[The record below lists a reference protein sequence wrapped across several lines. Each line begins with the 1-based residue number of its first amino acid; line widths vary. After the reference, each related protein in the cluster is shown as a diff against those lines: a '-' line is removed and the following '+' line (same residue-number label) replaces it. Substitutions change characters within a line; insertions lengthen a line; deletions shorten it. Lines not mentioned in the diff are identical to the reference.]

1 MKTATK
7 KIETLEDA
15 YKVLGVNSGWKIG
28 DIREKTTAMLEKAH
42 PDRFASGKAEKQA
55 EKYREIN
62 QAFKIIQDR
71 YNDALNKP
79 PEGTAERPVN
89 KTQPTGRHNE
99 PGEKRKKRN
108 EETPHSI
115 LGVSQ
120 DATQEEI
127 KKAYKKLAQQY
138 HPDLQTDA
146 DAATKKQA
154 ATMFDKITKAYE
166 ELDRKKQLE
175 KKEVWTFNS
184 AARAKGLSRQTP
196 LEPQRTSPSA
206 ATQLAALPPAQ
217 EAPAVQQGKR
227 IPMDVITAAAGAT
240 VGCVKNY
247 LDILNAQ
254 SLGGQAMLNFFEN
267 GHYHKGTENI
277 ITWME
282 NAQKFGFVRNGENLT
297 NTVRA
302 VAEAGNSSF
311 GTYVLEALPFASA
324 AHAAARLIT
333 LGVDMARGKEI
344 DGHEARNAA
353 FNGARVLT
361 AVMGVHPAATGALVA
376 VQAYMH
382 LRQEDTRQT
391 LEENGQRIAKNQEN
405 LKGIDKL
412 LSQLNGAQNGAQLY
426 AANAIHGMETA
437 LHNRFFNKMVE
448 TGMDAARAT
457 LPSGQNNSNTPQLTG
472 GAKEQFALPA
482 GNNDP
487 LSPTPVNQIKDFQ
500 RPSLEPSMAQQFMS
514 MAAAHQ
520 RG

>member
-1 MKTATK
+1 
-7 KIETLEDA
+7 
-15 YKVLGVNSGWKIG
+15 
-28 DIREKTTAMLEKAH
+28 
-42 PDRFASGKAEKQA
+42 
-55 EKYREIN
+55 
-62 QAFKIIQDR
+62 
-71 YNDALNKP
+71 
-79 PEGTAERPVN
+79 
-89 KTQPTGRHNE
+89 
-99 PGEKRKKRN
+99 
-108 EETPHSI
+108 
-115 LGVSQ
+115 
-120 DATQEEI
+120 
-127 KKAYKKLAQQY
+127 
-138 HPDLQTDA
+138 
-146 DAATKKQA
+146 
-154 ATMFDKITKAYE
+154 
-166 ELDRKKQLE
+166 
-175 KKEVWTFNS
+175 
-184 AARAKGLSRQTP
+184 
-196 LEPQRTSPSA
+196 
-206 ATQLAALPPAQ
+206 
-217 EAPAVQQGKR
+217 
-227 IPMDVITAAAGAT
+227 MDVIAAAAGAAA
-240 VGCVKNY
+240 GCVKNY

-311 GTYVLEALPFASA
+311 GTYVVDAIPFALA
-324 AHAAARLIT
+324 AQAAARLIT

-361 AVMGVHPAATGALVA
+361 AVMGAHPAATGALVA

-457 LPSGQNNSNTPQLTG
+457 LPSGQNNRAQELP
-472 GAKEQFALPA
+472 GAKERFALPA

-487 LSPTPVNQIKDFQ
+487 LPPNPVNQIKDFQ
-500 RPSLEPSMAQQFMS
+500 RPSLEPSMAQQFML
-514 MAAAHQ
+514 AAGYQ

>member
-1 MKTATK
+1 
-7 KIETLEDA
+7 
-15 YKVLGVNSGWKIG
+15 
-28 DIREKTTAMLEKAH
+28 MLEKAH
-42 PDRFASGKAEKQA
+42 PDKFASGKAEQQA
-55 EKYREIN
+55 AKYREIN

-71 YNDALNKP
+71 YNDALNKQS
-79 PEGTAERPVN
+79 EGTPERSVN
-89 KTQPTGRHNE
+89 KTKPTGRHNE

-115 LGVSQ
+115 LGVSPN
-120 DATQEEI
+120 ATQEEI

-138 HPDLQTDA
+138 HPDFQTNA

-175 KKEVWTFNS
+175 KEEVWTFNS
-184 AARAKGLSRQTP
+184 AAREKGLKQTP

-217 EAPAVQQGKR
+217 EAPAVQQGNKPS
-227 IPMDVITAAAGAT
+227 IGAIASYWAAGAGAAA
-240 VGCVKNY
+240 GCVKNY

-254 SLGGQAMLNFFEN
+254 SLGGEAIRNVFLEN
-267 GHYHKGTENI
+267 GHYHQGTENI

-282 NAQKFGFVRNGENLT
+282 NAKKFGLDGENLT
-297 NTVRA
+297 KTVDA

-311 GTYVLEALPFASA
+311 GTYVVDALPFASA

-353 FNGARVLT
+353 FDGARFVT
-361 AVMGVHPAATGALVA
+361 AVMGAHPVATGALVA
-376 VQAYMH
+376 AQAYMH

-412 LSQLNGAQNGAQLY
+412 LSWLNGAQNGAQWY
-426 AANAIHGMETA
+426 AANAIHGMENA

-472 GAKEQFALPA
+472 AE
-482 GNNDP
+482 
-487 LSPTPVNQIKDFQ
+487 
-500 RPSLEPSMAQQFMS
+500 QQFML
-514 MAAAHQ
+514 AAALEGYQ
-520 RG
+520 RA

>member
-1 MKTATK
+1 MQQRQ
-7 KIETLEDA
+7 TLEDA
-15 YKVLGVNSGWKIG
+15 YKVLGVNSRWKIG

-42 PDRFASGKAEKQA
+42 PDRFASGKAEQQA
-55 EKYREIN
+55 AKYREIN

-71 YNDALNKP
+71 YNDALNKQ

-99 PGEKRKKRN
+99 PEEKPKKRN

-120 DATQEEI
+120 NATPEEI
-127 KKAYKKLAQQY
+127 KKAYRALARQY
-138 HPDLQTDA
+138 HPDSYINDP
-146 DAATKKQA
+146 AAQKHAEKKLHEINEA
-154 ATMFDKITKAYE
+154 FGK
-166 ELDRKKQLE
+166 LDRKKQLE
-175 KKEVWTFNS
+175 KEEVWTFNS
-184 AARAKGLSRQTP
+184 AARETGLSRQTP

-227 IPMDVITAAAGAT
+227 IPMDVIAAAAGAAA
-240 VGCVKNY
+240 GCVKNY

-282 NAQKFGFVRNGENLT
+282 NAQKFGFVKEGENLT

-361 AVMGVHPAATGALVA
+361 AVMGAHPAATGALVA

-472 GAKEQFALPA
+472 AE
-482 GNNDP
+482 
-487 LSPTPVNQIKDFQ
+487 
-500 RPSLEPSMAQQFMS
+500 QQFML
-514 MAAAHQ
+514 AAALGGYQ
-520 RG
+520 R